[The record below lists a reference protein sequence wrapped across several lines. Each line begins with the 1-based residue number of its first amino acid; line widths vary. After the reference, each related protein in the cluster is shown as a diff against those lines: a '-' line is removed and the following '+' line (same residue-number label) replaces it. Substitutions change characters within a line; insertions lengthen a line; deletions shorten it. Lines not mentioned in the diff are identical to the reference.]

1 MGIGMTCQAV
11 FQFKMG
17 LAFMAHGALGDDI
30 LTPGRMLLV
39 TVQTGYFRP
48 MLAAV
53 ACY

>member
-1 MGIGMTCQAV
+1 MGIGVTRQAV

-17 LAFMAHGALGDDI
+17 LALMAHGAFGNDF

-39 TVQTGYFRP
+39 TVQAGYFSA

-53 ACY
+53 AGY

>member
-1 MGIGMTCQAV
+1 MGIGMACQAI

-17 LAFMAHGALGDDI
+17 LAFMAHGALRDDI
-30 LTPGRMLLV
+30 LTPGGMLLM

-48 MLAAV
+48 MPAAV